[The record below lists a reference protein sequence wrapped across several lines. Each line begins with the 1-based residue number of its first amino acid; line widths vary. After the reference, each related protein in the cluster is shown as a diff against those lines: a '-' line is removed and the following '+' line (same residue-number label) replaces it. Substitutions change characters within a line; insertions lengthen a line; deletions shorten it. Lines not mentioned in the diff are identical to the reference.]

1 MLESPYFV
9 AIALA
14 LGVAHVAGLLTAAAA
29 LMSTRTPQGSVAWI
43 LSLLFAPWLAVPI
56 YWLFGRSRFDGY
68 VSARQGEDQTLRRE
82 LEGKALGVAPF
93 RVPLDDDRGGIAAV
107 EHLARLPVLSG
118 NKVELL
124 EDGETVFAHLFEGLE
139 AAQEYAL
146 VQFYIVRDDAL
157 GREFHRRL
165 VGCAA
170 RGVRVYFLADRIGSH
185 RLPDSYMASL
195 REAGVEAHFFTS
207 SRGRAYRFQV
217 NFRNHRKVT
226 VVDGSS
232 GWVGGLNVG
241 DEYLGKDPSIGHW
254 RDTHL
259 ELSGPAV
266 LGLQLTFLEDW
277 FWVTGQVPDV
287 SWSPKPAADPGQAVL
302 IVPSGPADAVETAG
316 LFFQH
321 AIHSAVHRIWIS
333 SPYFVPDRGVMSA
346 LKLAAYRGV
355 DVRIL
360 IPKRGD
366 AWLIDLAGFAFFADL
381 IRAGVRIF
389 RYRKGFLHHKML
401 VLDGEAS
408 AVGTAN
414 LDNRSFRLNFEITA
428 VLLGADANRRIEAA
442 FEEDFQHSEPLSLAD
457 VIGQPL
463 GERVLSRLVYLFA
476 PIL

>member
-1 MLESPYFV
+1 MLESPSLV
-9 AIALA
+9 AIGLA

-43 LSLLFAPWLAVPI
+43 LSLLFAPWVAVPI

-68 VSARQGEDQTLRRE
+68 VAARKGEDQALRRE
-82 LEGKALGVAPF
+82 LEGKATGVAPF
-93 RVPLDDDRGGIAAV
+93 HVPLEDARGGIAAM
-107 EHLARLPVLSG
+107 EYLARLPVLSG
-118 NKVELL
+118 NTFELL
-124 EDGETVFAHLFEGLE
+124 EDGDATFQSVFEGLE
-139 AAQEYAL
+139 GAREYVL

-157 GREFHRRL
+157 GRVLHRRL
-165 VGCAA
+165 LECAA
-170 RGVRVYFLADRIGSH
+170 RGVRVHFLADRIGSH
-185 RLPDSYMASL
+185 RLPDSYMGSL
-195 REAGVEAHFFTS
+195 REAGVEARFFTS

-226 VVDGSS
+226 VVDGAV

-241 DEYLGKDPSIGHW
+241 DEYLGKDPSLGRW
-254 RDTHL
+254 RDAHL
-259 ELSGPAV
+259 RLAGPAV

-277 FWVTGQVPDV
+277 YWVTGEIPEVR
-287 SWSPKPAADPGQAVL
+287 WSPDPAESPGHAVL
-302 IVPSGPADAVETAG
+302 VVPSGPADPVETAG
-316 LFFQH
+316 LLFQH
-321 AIHSAVHRIWIS
+321 AIHSATHRIWIS
-333 SPYFVPDRGVMSA
+333 SPYFVPDQGVMSA
-346 LKLAAYRGV
+346 LKLAAFRGV

-366 AWLIDLAGFAFFADL
+366 ARLVDLAGFAFYADL

-389 RYRKGFLHHKML
+389 RYREGFLHHKML
-401 VLDGEAS
+401 VLDDELA

-428 VLLGADANRRIEAA
+428 VLLGPEANQTVEAA
-442 FEEDFQHSEPLSLAD
+442 FEDDFRHSEPLSLVD
-457 VIGQPL
+457 VIDRPL